1 MSAIFYLPFYFPS
14 PSLLIHPPASL
25 TSLLFVHFFLFSFLF
40 FLFSRSE

>member
-25 TSLLFVHFFLFSFLF
+25 TSLMFVHFFLFSFLF